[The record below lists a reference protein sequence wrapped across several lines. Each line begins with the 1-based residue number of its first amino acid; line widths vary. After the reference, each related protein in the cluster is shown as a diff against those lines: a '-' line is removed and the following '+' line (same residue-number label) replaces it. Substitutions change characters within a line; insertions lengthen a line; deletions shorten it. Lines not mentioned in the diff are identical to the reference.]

1 MSCEREREGEGWE
14 RAKVPRKWKKWTNLL
29 LNFCVGCVQY
39 AKNTKKIAVLMF
51 VMLMRER
58 DERRIGKTGCSLSLS
73 LLTIYAVPVHKE
85 MHQLGVVV
93 LYLVLKVF

>member
-1 MSCEREREGEGWE
+1 MNKFAVKFLCWLCSICEKYE
-14 RAKVPRKWKKWTNLL
+14 
-29 LNFCVGCVQY
+29 
-39 AKNTKKIAVLMF
+39 IAVLMF

-58 DERRIGKTGCSLSLS
+58 EKEELQKNWLFSLT

>member
-1 MSCEREREGEGWE
+1 MEREGWE
-14 RAKVPRKWKKWTNLL
+14 RAKVPRKCKKWTNLL

-39 AKNTKKIAVLMF
+39 AKNTKKNCGINVCHAYERQRETKEELEKLVVL
-51 VMLMRER
+51 
-58 DERRIGKTGCSLSLS
+58 SLSLS